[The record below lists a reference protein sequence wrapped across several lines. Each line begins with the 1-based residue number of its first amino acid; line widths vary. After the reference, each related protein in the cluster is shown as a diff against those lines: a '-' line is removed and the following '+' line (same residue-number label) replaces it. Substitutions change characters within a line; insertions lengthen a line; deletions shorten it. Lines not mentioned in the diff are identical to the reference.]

1 MDLLPGT
8 DDGRLRTRRGFDNR
22 FFSDA
27 LRPHLGASF
36 HPPDTASAIF
46 WLKNRRR
53 DLWRDAPAVVVN
65 NQNNQL
71 AVTNGDPVGTMQDYR
86 RIVDS
91 SDEL

>member
-1 MDLLPGT
+1 MAD
-8 DDGRLRTRRGFDNR
+8 
-22 FFSDA
+22 
-27 LRPHLGASF
+27 
-36 HPPDTASAIF
+36 PPDTASAIF

>member
-1 MDLLPGT
+1 MAD
-8 DDGRLRTRRGFDNR
+8 
-22 FFSDA
+22 
-27 LRPHLGASF
+27 
-36 HPPDTASAIF
+36 PPDTASAIF
-46 WLKNRRR
+46 WLKNRRH

-86 RIVDS
+86 RIDRNS